1 MKTTS
6 LPASLRRLLL
16 AAAMLMPLAVPA
28 RAQLTDQ
35 VLVAGP
41 VLLSPQQLQLL
52 ISRMLGRQGVAQ
64 RRSAAA
70 RATSNH
76 PAAWSSGSVRAAPPA
91 TSAGPSP
98 TVQAANP
105 APVAQ
110 PLPAQAQ
117 PAPTPAMAAQDPD
130 RPEIRFTAV
139 DGREVDLASLR
150 GKVVLIDFW
159 STWCGPCVREI
170 PNVVNAYREFHD
182 RGFEVIGISFD
193 TNRAALERMVS
204 SKDMPWPQHFDGKG
218 WKNEFGLKFGI
229 RSLPTMWL
237 IDDEGRIV
245 TRNARGDLAGRVRRL
260 LEAAG
265 R

>member
-1 MKTTS
+1 
-6 LPASLRRLLL
+6 
-16 AAAMLMPLAVPA
+16 MPLTMPA

-52 ISRMLGRQGVAQ
+52 VSRMLNRTVVAKQ
-64 RRSAAA
+64 RSTGAS
-70 RATSNH
+70 ATSNIAAPWH
-76 PAAWSSGSVRAAPPA
+76 SAGGGSAPAAASTGAAPA
-91 TSAGPSP
+91 
-98 TVQAANP
+98 VQAANP
-105 APVAQ
+105 VPVAQ
-110 PLPAQAQ
+110 PASAQVQ
-117 PAPTPAMAAQDPD
+117 VVPTPAAAAQDPD

-170 PNVVNAYREFHD
+170 PNVVNAYREFHS

-193 TNRAALERMVS
+193 TNRAALERMVR

-245 TRNARGDLAGRVRRL
+245 TRNARGDLASRVRRL